1 MTFSN
6 HRPRSGQYTVRAL
19 SAAHESCFA
28 ACKQILDQIA
38 ARHDALSRKIKDV
51 ELEPRA
57 PVRDAQLRSCMEE
70 FQKINELCAEAIV
83 KCEEALGAD
92 SVDTEIARARLRAIR
107 SRLSR
112 VH

>member
-1 MTFSN
+1 MTSHN

-19 SAAHESCFA
+19 GAAHQSCLA
-28 ACKQILDQIA
+28 ACKQTLDQIA
-38 ARHDALSRKIKDV
+38 ARQHDLSEKFRKA
-51 ELEPRA
+51 EQEPHV
-57 PVRDAQLRSCMEE
+57 PLRDAQLQWCMDE
-70 FQKINELCAEAIV
+70 FQKINELCAEAVV
-83 KCEEALGAD
+83 KCEEALGTD